1 MTKSPY
7 QPSFDGGHMLE
18 QMRGR
23 RRHPPKSL
31 RARAEDPVQRHTMI
45 AEAAYF
51 RAEQRGFE
59 AGHELEDWLGAE
71 AEFERSLHSERS
83 GTFSSSRN

>member
-1 MTKSPY
+1 MTHSPY

-23 RRHPPKSL
+23 RRHPPL
-31 RARAEDPVQRHTMI
+31 HVRARDPVQRHTMI

-51 RAEQRGFE
+51 RAERRGFE
-59 AGHELEDWLGAE
+59 PGHELEDWLGAE
-71 AEFERSLHSERS
+71 SELERALHSEHS
-83 GTFSSSRN
+83 AHSSSSRN

>member
-1 MTKSPY
+1 MINSPY

-23 RRHPPKSL
+23 RRHPPL
-31 RARAEDPVQRHTMI
+31 HVRARDPVQRHTMI

-51 RAEQRGFE
+51 RAERRGFE
-59 AGHELEDWLGAE
+59 PGYELEDWLGAE
-71 AEFERSLHSERS
+71 AELDRALHSERS
-83 GTFSSSRN
+83 AQSSSSRN

>member
-1 MTKSPY
+1 MANSLY

-23 RRHPPKSL
+23 RRHPAL
-31 RARAEDPVQRHTMI
+31 RARARDPVQRHTMI

-51 RAEQRGFE
+51 RAERRGFE
-59 AGHELEDWLGAE
+59 RGHELEDWLGAE
-71 AEFERSLHSERS
+71 AELERALRS
-83 GTFSSSRN
+83 RRSAAFSSSRN

>member
-1 MTKSPY
+1 MTNSPY

-23 RRHPPKSL
+23 RRHPPL
-31 RARAEDPVQRHTMI
+31 HVRARDPVQRHTMI

-51 RAEQRGFE
+51 RAERRSFE
-59 AGHELEDWLGAE
+59 PGHELEDWLGAE
-71 AEFERSLHSERS
+71 AELERALHPARCAQ
-83 GTFSSSRN
+83 SSPSRN